1 MNLPGVV
8 AILITFLVGLVMI
21 AARGWSRRIGAVCL
35 LGSLAAGGFF
45 FLRDRRV
52 ASNDEKI
59 VVGDSQQRVLA
70 LLGSPTEITDCTTG
84 YGGYKRGQYEH
95 ISPDCAQ
102 EFWYYSF
109 YFPQSFTYS
118 FNREQK
124 VVQKY
129 VLTSP

>member
-35 LGSLAAGGFF
+35 LGSLAAGSFF
-45 FLRDRRV
+45 YLRDCRV
-52 ASNDEKI
+52 ASGDEKI
-59 VVGDSQQRVLA
+59 TLGDSQQRVLA
-70 LLGSPTEITDCTTG
+70 LLGSPTKITDCTTG
-84 YGGYKRGQYEH
+84 YGGYKRGQFEY
-95 ISPDCAQ
+95 ISPDCVQ

-118 FNREQK
+118 LNGEKK
-124 VVQKY
+124 VVHKY